1 VGTTIIITRAKIT
14 IIQNANMMK
23 MSQTL
28 NSIMEEEEAEDSIAI
43 IVIIKTDIKTMEM
56 SILMEAITEEEE
68 ATIITI
74 GEEVVEEIIIIKMV
88 TISMKSHSNQ
98 L

>member
-1 VGTTIIITRAKIT
+1 MGTTIIITRAKIT

>member
-1 VGTTIIITRAKIT
+1 
-14 IIQNANMMK
+14 MMK

-56 SILMEAITEEEE
+56 QILMEAITEEEE

>member
-1 VGTTIIITRAKIT
+1 
-14 IIQNANMMK
+14 MMK

-56 SILMEAITEEEE
+56 QILMEAITEEEE

-74 GEEVVEEIIIIKMV
+74 GEEVVEEIIIIKMD
-88 TISMKSHSNQ
+88 TTSMKSHSNQ

>member
-1 VGTTIIITRAKIT
+1 
-14 IIQNANMMK
+14 MMK